1 MQQRHLPEI
10 MAVSGIVM
18 QKTIDDALSMTKL
31 CGAEEKDD
39 YI

>member
-1 MQQRHLPEI
+1 
-10 MAVSGIVM
+10 VSGIVM

-39 YI
+39 YIWQIVKDSEV